1 MTIKKLLIEYDAV
14 NNRNTF
20 TNGDTINGRI
30 ILEVSKET
38 KVQSLLF
45 IAKGKARVCWTEHYG
60 QNQTHVYWSN
70 EKYYSVKH
78 HMIRESRQDG
88 TEVISGG
95 RHVFPF
101 TFKIP
106 DRKMP
111 SSFQSSVGRIVHKL
125 KAELKQSMKLKKKAK
140 IHFMFVSKADMD
152 TPGLLVPQ
160 QESKDKSLAF
170 GSGNVSMDVHAKKM
184 GYTLGEAMNV
194 LIQINNTS
202 SRSVKPKLE
211 LYEKR
216 SFFAQGHRK
225 VETRTILKEKSDV
238 VEGRSGQKMVT
249 KMINIPREL
258 TPSILNCSILKLE
271 YRLKV
276 YLDIKCAADPKVKL
290 PIVILPE
297 DNSRELGEVQPL
309 PPAGIGLE
317 AFGNPNPQIWGTTS
331 GAMSP
336 PPPYEASAMY
346 PSFPSDYKTTL

>member
-1 MTIKKLLIEYDAV
+1 MTVKKLHIEYDAV
-14 NNRNTF
+14 NSRNTF

-30 ILEVSKET
+30 ILEVSKRT

-60 QNQTHVYWSN
+60 ENQTHVYWSD

-78 HMIRESRQDG
+78 HVIRESRQDG

-95 RHVFPF
+95 KHVFPF

-152 TPGLLVPQ
+152 TPGLLVRNRTIKIVFFTPTVCILRF
-160 QESKDKSLAF
+160 SV
-170 GSGNVSMDVHAKKM
+170 NVCL
-184 GYTLGEAMNV
+184 YFTGEAMKV
-194 LIQINNTS
+194 TIQINNAS

-216 SFFAQGHRK
+216 SFFAQGRRK

-249 KMINIPREL
+249 KIITVPREL

-276 YLDIKCAADPKVKL
+276 SFSSDLFISGL
-290 PIVILPE
+290 NLQT
-297 DNSRELGEVQPL
+297 LGL
-309 PPAGIGLE
+309 
-317 AFGNPNPQIWGTTS
+317 
-331 GAMSP
+331 
-336 PPPYEASAMY
+336 
-346 PSFPSDYKTTL
+346 